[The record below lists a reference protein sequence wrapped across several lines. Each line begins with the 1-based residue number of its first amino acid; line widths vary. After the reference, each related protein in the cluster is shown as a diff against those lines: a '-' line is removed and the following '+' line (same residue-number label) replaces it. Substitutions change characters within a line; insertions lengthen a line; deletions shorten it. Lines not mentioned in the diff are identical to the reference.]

1 MTVWIG
7 ALLGV
12 SGIRFWWHGLATL
25 IVLAIVLPILSTSLA
40 LQFSPLAEGIDMRP
54 ANLARV
60 TAIQF
65 LGLLFWYGVGA
76 GVHWLLNRFR
86 GPRGTQEDGER

>member
-1 MTVWIG
+1 MSALIG

-12 SGIRFWWHGLATL
+12 TGLRFWWQGLTTL
-25 IVLAIVLPILSTSLA
+25 IVLSIVLPIISTSLA
-40 LQFSPLAEGIDMRP
+40 LQFNPLAEQIDMRP

-65 LGLLFWYGVGA
+65 VVLLFWYGVGVL
-76 GVHWLLNRFR
+76 VHWIFTR
-86 GPRGTQEDGER
+86 GKAKAED